1 MPVITAA
8 TFVLVSLVLIL
19 MALDGAAAAWGTDSR
34 EPMLDDHLR

>member
-19 MALDGAAAAWGTDSR
+19 MAFDVAAALWARTRAS
-34 EPMLDDHLR
+34 P